1 MNDTYVNDHDDN
13 QLIMDLLQTLRQK
26 LALILLMTFLAAMVA
41 WLVASFLITPK
52 YEASVNMIV
61 NTRAESSGNITNDN
75 ISSAKNLVNTYAII
89 IKSNTVLNRTIERL
103 QLNTKYNALYQRVTV
118 EAINNTQV
126 MKIAVRDPDPEV
138 AMAIVE
144 TIADIAPAVVT
155 EAVEAGSCKVVSLVE
170 VSEKPV
176 SPDVPKITILAG
188 LLAMLVTAAAAV
200 LNEILHDQIVD
211 DHDVERKLGI
221 PVLGIVPD
229 IEEGME

>member
-1 MNDTYVNDHDDN
+1 MNDFYVNDREDN

-26 LALILLMTFLAAMVA
+26 LALILLITMISALGA
-41 WLVASFLITPK
+41 WLVSSFFITPK

-61 NTRAESSGNITNDN
+61 NTRAESGGSITNDN

-103 QLNTKYNALYQRVTV
+103 QLDTKYDNLYNRVTV

-126 MKIAVRDPDPEV
+126 MKIAVQDPDPEV
-138 AMAIVE
+138 AKAIVE
-144 TIADIAPAVVT
+144 TIAQIAPAVVT
-155 EAVEAGSCKVVSLVE
+155 EAVEAGSCKVVSMVD

-176 SPDVPKITILAG
+176 TPDVPKITILAG
-188 LLAMLVTAAAAV
+188 LLGLLVTAAVVV